1 MEWKLNIN
9 YYDKK
14 VYIKESKPMKKIFLL
29 LLFFLLTLL
38 SYSINFEH
46 SKLVSFKIGDTLN
59 LKLKTGEN
67 VDLALIFYKTGDNK
81 QYQVR
86 KMKKS
91 GEKSFLYSINSKY
104 FTAKRFSY
112 HFVVLKQKEYTRYP
126 ETDISVTG
134 TGQLIKLPTVTTTKK
149 PFPISLSGNFQGT
162 WAVYS
167 KKALQD
173 YEKSSKNGNL
183 SINGNFTGKNSSF
196 TFSTTG
202 TYTPTQSSSQT
213 TKEYNIS
220 TVSMN
225 YQAGDH
231 TLKAGD
237 VSFQA
242 PDLALSAYGK
252 RGLYYK
258 FGKSNFGFNF
268 FSLSSQQISGL
279 GLPKKNSMITG
290 GKIDYKLGPV
300 KLYTLYLSGKD
311 DPTLGQNSS
320 YSFTNIRQGSVLSM
334 GFNAILFNYALNLN
348 AAYFIS
354 NYTKDALKEEKTKDH
369 ALSSSV
375 SFSYKGLSL
384 SSQYKE
390 IGANYNSVGT
400 SYLSNNQRSLN
411 NSLSYSFSKIT
422 LSSSYT
428 YMKSNIA
435 GLESIP
441 ESTTNNL
448 NTSIS
453 LNLGTVSFGVGY
465 QNNKQKTD
473 VGENIGLSSEI
484 NATQYTLN
492 FSLMPSSHFS
502 LSLSGGKSLN
512 SSIDEQT
519 SYSFN
524 GSMSISLGTVFSLS
538 PSMTYLQTEKNGA
551 KTKSITSYINYQL
564 VLFPKFFSISGN
576 SSYQKSDYG
585 DISLNSESLSVSTR
599 VSFLFGWIWQKLGQ
613 SSFYIEGSYLKS
625 KYGNVE
631 TDNIK
636 VFASLII
643 SF

>member
-1 MEWKLNIN
+1 
-9 YYDKK
+9 
-14 VYIKESKPMKKIFLL
+14 MKKILTIF
-29 LLFFLLTLL
+29 LLFFLPVL
-38 SYSINFEH
+38 SYSINFSH
-46 SKLVSFKIGDTLN
+46 TGVTSFTIGDTLN
-59 LKLKTGEN
+59 LKLEVGEKVN
-67 VDLALIFYKTGDNK
+67 IALIFYKTGDNK

-86 KMKKS
+86 KMKKNDQLH
-91 GEKSFLYSINSKY
+91 FFYSINSKY
-104 FTAKRFSY
+104 FTAKKLAY
-112 HFVVLKQKEYTRYP
+112 HFVVLKNKKYTRYP
-126 ETDISVTG
+126 ESDIIAIGSG
-134 TGQLIKLPTVTTTKK
+134 NLIKLPKVSTTQK

-167 KKALQD
+167 KETLQD

-183 SINGNFTGKNSSF
+183 SINGNFAGKNSTF

-202 TYTPTQSSSQT
+202 TYTPSQSSSQN

-225 YQAGDH
+225 YQAGNH

-237 VSFQA
+237 LSFQA

-252 RGLYYK
+252 RGMYYK
-258 FGKSNFGFNF
+258 FEKSNLGLNI

-290 GKIDYKLGPV
+290 GKINYKLGHI

-311 DPTLGQNSS
+311 DPTAGQNSS
-320 YSFTNIRQGSVLSM
+320 YSFTSVRQGSILSS
-334 GFNAILFNYALNLN
+334 GFTATLFNYAVNLN

-354 NYTKDALKEEKTKDH
+354 NYTKDLLKEEKTKDH

-375 SFSYKGLSL
+375 SVSYKGLSL
-384 SSQYKE
+384 SSQYKK

-400 SYLSNNQRSLN
+400 GYLSNNQKTLN

-422 LSSSYT
+422 LSSSYA

-435 GLESIP
+435 GLENVP
-441 ESTTNNL
+441 ESTTNNI

-453 LNLGTVSFGVGY
+453 FNLGKFSLGVGY
-465 QNNKQKTD
+465 QNNKQETE
-473 VGENIGLSSEI
+473 VEENIGIASEI
-484 NATQYTLN
+484 NATQYTIN
-492 FSLMPSSHFS
+492 VSIMPSSRFS
-502 LSLSGGKSLN
+502 LNLSGGKSLN
-512 SSIDEQT
+512 SSIDDQT

-524 GSMSISLGTVFSLS
+524 GSLSISLGSVFSLS
-538 PSMTYLQTEKNGA
+538 PSMTYLKTEKNGDI
-551 KTKSITSYINYQL
+551 TKNITSYLNYQI
-564 VLFPKFFSISGN
+564 VFFPKFFTLSGN
-576 SSYQKSDYG
+576 LSYQKSDSYQ
-585 DISLNSESLSVSTR
+585 DTFDSESLSVSSR
-599 VSFLFGWIWQKLGQ
+599 LSFLFGWIWQKLGQ
-613 SSFYIEGSYLKS
+613 SSFYIEGSYLKNKS
-625 KYGNVE
+625 SSAE

-636 VFASLII
+636 VFASLVI